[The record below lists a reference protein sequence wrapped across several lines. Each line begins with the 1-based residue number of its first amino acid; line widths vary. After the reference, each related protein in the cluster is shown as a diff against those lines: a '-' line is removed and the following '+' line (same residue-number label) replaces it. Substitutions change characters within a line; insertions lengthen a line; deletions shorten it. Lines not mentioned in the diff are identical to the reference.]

1 MISRITPEFS
11 RLYRQL
17 DPEIRRKVIRA
28 RSLFLNNPRHR
39 SLQFKR
45 VKGRR
50 NIYSARID
58 DNYRVLGELNGDTIT
73 WHWIGPHDEYDR
85 MIP

>member
-1 MISRITPEFS
+1 MLSRITPEFF

-17 DPEIRRKVIRA
+17 APEIRRKVLRA
-28 RSLFLNNPRHR
+28 RSLFLNNPQHG

-50 NIYSARID
+50 RIYSARID
-58 DNYRVLGELNGDTIT
+58 DNFRALGELNGDTVT

>member
-1 MISRITPEFS
+1 MISRISPEFL

-17 DPEIRRKVIRA
+17 DPEIRRKALRA
-28 RSLFLNNPRHR
+28 RRLFLDNPRHG

-45 VKGRR
+45 VRGRR
-50 NIYSARID
+50 NVYSARVD
-58 DNYRVLGELNGDTIT
+58 DNFRVLGELNGDTIT

-85 MIP
+85 MIA

>member
-1 MISRITPEFS
+1 MISRITPEFF

-17 DPEIRRKVIRA
+17 APEIRRKTLRA
-28 RSLFLNNPRHR
+28 HKLFLNNPQHG
-39 SLQFKR
+39 SLQFKS
-45 VKGRR
+45 VKGRPHV
-50 NIYSARID
+50 YSARVD
-58 DNYRVLGELNGDTIT
+58 DNYRVLGELNGDTVT